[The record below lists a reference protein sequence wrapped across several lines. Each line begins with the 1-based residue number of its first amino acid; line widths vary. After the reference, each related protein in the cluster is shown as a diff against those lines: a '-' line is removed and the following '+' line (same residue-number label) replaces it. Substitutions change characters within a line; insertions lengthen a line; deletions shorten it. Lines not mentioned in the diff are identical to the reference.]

1 MAALL
6 NLGAGPLRTALLYL
20 VDVVVTVAGI
30 SLLAVVL
37 PGLHVADFQSGAA
50 AVILIGLLNAL
61 VRPLIIRFTLV
72 LNLLTLGLPGLL
84 LNGLLVLLAGAV
96 VPGFQIADFGTALL
110 LSFVL
115 AVCTAVAT
123 AIVLH
128 GPSREAHDYA
138 AIRRFARQP
147 RQVDPTA
154 PPGLILIEI
163 DGLAEPILRRAI
175 AAGWMPT
182 LKRWLDEGSHRLV
195 AWETSLPAQTSSMQ
209 AGILHGAHFAIPA
222 FRFYDKRLRRL
233 LVSNR
238 ARDAGLILQPNETGD
253 GILKDRGFSMN
264 NWAHG
269 DAEQVVLNFTTV
281 GDKRRG
287 VIPQAGNLYGYFAQA
302 NTIQLALLSMLIEVG
317 VELWEGWRQRLANVQ
332 PRVPRRFPYPFVRA
346 ATTVLLPR
354 LSEYLL
360 IQKMFEGVSAAYT
373 TLVSYDEVAHHA
385 GIERPD
391 SLRILRQIDRQIRH
405 IADAAAYADR
415 RYEIVVLSDHGQSQ
429 GATFR
434 QRFGYRLADL
444 VDSLVAERQQT
455 TQTTDT
461 ADEGLANL
469 NLALTELMMEGSWR
483 SRLLQRLLGG
493 QVHGGE
499 VRLGERETH
508 PSDLGNVVVCPSGNL
523 AHIYFIDTAER
534 LTVEALLRLH
544 PRLVEGLRAH
554 PGIAFVLA
562 LSQQHGPIVLGRNG
576 VHYLANGEVDGDDPL
591 RPFGPNAA
599 RYLAELASYPN
610 CGDLVVNSLY
620 DPQTG
625 EVAAFEELVGSHG
638 GLGGT
643 QNQPFLLYPAW
654 LDGEDGPPELHGAS
668 AVYHLLKRWQ
678 ARLQTTAGLPSPSP
692 GSPVPPEPRPSSA
705 AADRPPAG
713 A

>member
-1 MAALL
+1 MAPML

-20 VDVVVTVAGI
+20 VQLVVTVAVI
-30 SLLAVVL
+30 SLLARVV
-37 PGLHVADFQSGAA
+37 PGIVIADFQSGAA
-50 AVILIGLLNAL
+50 AVIVIGLLNGL
-61 VRPLIIRFTLV
+61 VRPLIIRVTLV

-84 LNGLLVLLAGAV
+84 LNGLLVFVVGAI
-96 VPGFQIADFGTALL
+96 VPGFQIADFWIALL

-115 AVCTAVAT
+115 ALCTAAAT

-128 GPSREAHDYA
+128 GPSREAHNYA
-138 AIRRFARQP
+138 AIRRFARRPGALQP
-147 RQVDPTA
+147 DA

-175 AAGWMPT
+175 DAGYLPT
-182 LKRWLDEGSHRLV
+182 LKRWLDEGTHRLIP
-195 AWETSLPAQTSSMQ
+195 WETSLPAQTSSMQ

-222 FRFYDKRLRRL
+222 FRFYDKKLGRL

-238 ARDAGLILQPNETGD
+238 ARDARLILKPNETGQ
-253 GILKDRGFSMN
+253 GLLKERGFSMN

-269 DAEQVVLNFTTV
+269 DADEVVLNFTTV
-281 GDKRRG
+281 GDKTRG

-302 NTIQLALLSMLIEVG
+302 SSLQLALLSMLIEVG
-317 VELWEGWRQRLANVQ
+317 VELWEGWRQRITNVQ
-332 PRVPRRFPYPFVRA
+332 PRVHRGFPYPLVRA

-360 IQKMFEGVSAAYT
+360 IQKMFEGISAAYT

-391 SLRILRQIDRQIRH
+391 SLRILRQIDGQIRH
-405 IADAAAYADR
+405 IAEAAAFADR

-434 QRFGYRLADL
+434 QRYGYRLADL
-444 VDSLVAERQQT
+444 VDSLIADPQQT

-469 NLALTELMMEGSWR
+469 NLALTELMMEQSWR
-483 SRLLQRLLGG
+483 SRLLHRVLGG
-493 QVHGGE
+493 QMHGGE
-499 VRLGERETH
+499 VRLGEREMH
-508 PSDLGNVVVCPSGNL
+508 PSELGNVVVCPSGNL
-523 AHIYFIDTAER
+523 AHIYFTDTPER
-534 LTVEALLRLH
+534 LTFEALLTRH
-544 PRLVEGLRAH
+544 PRLIEGLRTH
-554 PGIAFVLA
+554 PGIAFVLV
-562 LSQQHGPIVLGRNG
+562 LSQQHGPIAIGRNG
-576 VHYLANGEVDGDDPL
+576 AHYLATGEVDGDDPL
-591 RPFGPNAA
+591 LPFGPNAA

-620 DPQTG
+620 DPATG

-643 QNQPFLLYPAW
+643 QNQPFLLYPVW
-654 LDGEDGPPELHGAS
+654 LDDAEPVRDLHGAP
-668 AVYHLLKRWQ
+668 AVYQLIKRWQ
-678 ARLQTTAGLPSPSP
+678 ARLQTASLQLG
-692 GSPVPPEPRPSSA
+692 ERSS
-705 AADRPPAG
+705 
-713 A
+713 

>member
-1 MAALL
+1 MAGVL

-20 VDVVVTVAGI
+20 VDLLVTVAVI
-30 SLLAVVL
+30 WLLSLVL
-37 PGLHVADFQSGAA
+37 PGLRVADFQSGAA

-61 VRPLIIRFTLV
+61 VRPLIIRLTLV
-72 LNLLTLGLPGLL
+72 LNLLTLGVPGLL
-84 LNGLLVLLAGAV
+84 LNGLLVLLVGAV
-96 VPGFQIADFGTALL
+96 VPGFQIADFWTALL

-115 AVCTAVAT
+115 AICTATAT

-128 GPSREAHDYA
+128 GPSREAHEYA
-138 AIRRFARQP
+138 AIRRFARRP
-147 RQVDPTA
+147 SHADPNA

-175 AAGWMPT
+175 AGGWMPT
-182 LKRWLDEGSHRLV
+182 LKRWLDEGTYRLV

-222 FRFYDKRLRRL
+222 FRFYDKKLRRL

-238 ARDAGLILQPNETGD
+238 ARDASLILQPNVTGD
-253 GILKDRGFSMN
+253 GLLKERGFSMN

-269 DAEQVVLNFTTV
+269 DADQVVLNFTTV

-287 VIPQAGNLYGYFAQA
+287 VLPQAGNLYGYFAQA
-302 NTIQLALLSMLIEVG
+302 NTIQLALLSMLLEIG
-317 VELWEGWRQRLANVQ
+317 VELWEGWRQRLRNVQ
-332 PRVPRRFPYPFVRA
+332 PRVHRGFPYPIIRA

-405 IADAAAYADR
+405 IADAAAFTDR
-415 RYEIVVLSDHGQSQ
+415 RYAIVVLSDHGQSQ

-434 QRFGYRLADL
+434 QRYGYRLADL
-444 VDSLVAERQQT
+444 VDTLIADDQHT

-469 NLALTELMMEGSWR
+469 NLALTELMMEDSWR

-493 QVHGGE
+493 QIESGE
-499 VRLGERETH
+499 VRIGERETRA
-508 PSDLGNVVVCPSGNL
+508 SELGNVIVCPSGNL
-523 AHIYFIDTAER
+523 AHIYFIDVAER

-544 PRLVEGLRAH
+544 PRLLEGLRAH

-562 LSQQHGPIVLGRNG
+562 LSEQHGPIVLGKNG
-576 VHYLANGEVDGDDPL
+576 VHYLRSGEVDGDDPL
-591 RPFGPNAA
+591 SLFGPNAA

-620 DPQTG
+620 DPQTD

-654 LDGEDGPPELHGAS
+654 LDGDEPPPELHGAP
-668 AVYHLLKRWQ
+668 AVYQLVKRWQ
-678 ARLQTTAGLPSPSP
+678 ARLQTAPPPRGAPGGEPASAVRAAPTAR
-692 GSPVPPEPRPSSA
+692 E
-705 AADRPPAG
+705 
-713 A
+713 